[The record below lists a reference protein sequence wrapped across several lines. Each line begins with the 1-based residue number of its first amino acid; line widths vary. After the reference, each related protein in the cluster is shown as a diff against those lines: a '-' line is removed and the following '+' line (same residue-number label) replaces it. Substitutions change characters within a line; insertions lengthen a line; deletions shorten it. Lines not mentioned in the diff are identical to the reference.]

1 MEQLFGAISFP
12 NAERA
17 CGTVLRHA
25 ERTCCWR
32 LPGALG
38 CFKGAGGPHRTP
50 ALIAGGTVVPCT
62 SASRAAGL
70 GTRMEQFFPD
80 MGFPGAERAC
90 GTVLRHLPWP
100 VLRHLPWPVLRHL
113 PWPVLRHLPWPV
125 LRHLPWPV
133 LRHLPWPVLRHL
145 PWPVLRHLPWP
156 VLRHLPWPVLRHAE
170 RNFFVRQHRLF
181 DTPAPQPVAGR
192 RHLPKRCFGSGCA
205 RPVATLKGAGEPHR
219 TPALIAGFNA
229 VPCTSAPGPGAETA
243 NEASSGEAIAHGN

>member
-1 MEQLFGAISFP
+1 MFTPMETFPIACSDEVSCMEQLFGAISFP

-17 CGTVLRHA
+17 CGTVLRHLSWPVLRHA

-50 ALIAGGTVVPCT
+50 ALMAGFNAVPCASAPRGRPGLET
-62 SASRAAGL
+62 S
-70 GTRMEQFFPD
+70 MEQFFPD

-113 PWPVLRHLPWPV
+113 PWPVLRH
-125 LRHLPWPV
+125 
-133 LRHLPWPVLRHL
+133 
-145 PWPVLRHLPWP
+145 
-156 VLRHLPWPVLRHAE
+156 AE
-170 RNFFVRQHRLF
+170 RNFFVRQQWLF

-205 RPVATLKGAGEPHR
+205 RPVATR
-219 TPALIAGFNA
+219 TPALIAGGTV

-243 NEASSGEAIAHGN
+243 NEVSFGEAIAHAN

>member
-1 MEQLFGAISFP
+1 METFPIACSDEVSSMEQLFGAISFP

-50 ALIAGGTVVPCT
+50 ALMAGFNAVPCASAPRGRPGLET
-62 SASRAAGL
+62 S
-70 GTRMEQFFPD
+70 MEQFFPD

-100 VLRHLPWPVLRHL
+100 VLRHLPWPVLRH
-113 PWPVLRHLPWPV
+113 
-125 LRHLPWPV
+125 
-133 LRHLPWPVLRHL
+133 
-145 PWPVLRHLPWP
+145 
-156 VLRHLPWPVLRHAE
+156 AE
-170 RNFFVRQHRLF
+170 RNFFVRQQWLF

-205 RPVATLKGAGEPHR
+205 RPVATR
-219 TPALIAGFNA
+219 TPALIAGGTV

-243 NEASSGEAIAHGN
+243 NEVSFGEAIAHAN